1 MFFHLPFVVYETC
14 VRLDSSQI
22 SLQDTAAQAT
32 TADAGLK
39 QQLQPPEIAS
49 FPKLIMGGGQTCKHT
64 TTTKRLKPFRC
75 RCRCSR
81 SMVTNIEIC
90 WFAFQD
96 HPEVFEVSW
105 GPVMFCP
112 KLRTWTPLFQKE
124 GWRACWMKLMVLLL
138 TYFAS
143 SFYECPQFSGVSHVT
158 ATKPKHQ
165 SDGKQP
171 MSLPLPVTWILT
183 WSLFEQ
189 HFVLFF
195 EIQDTFPVPL
205 TAGALL
211 R

>member
-1 MFFHLPFVVYETC
+1 MKPVLDWIPAQFRSRTQLRRPGLQMLAWSNSYSLPKSLLFQNWSLVEG
-14 VRLDSSQI
+14 RLVS
-22 SLQDTAAQAT
+22 
-32 TADAGLK
+32 
-39 QQLQPPEIAS
+39 
-49 FPKLIMGGGQTCKHT
+49 T

-158 ATKPKHQ
+158 ATKPKYQ

-189 HFVLFF
+189 KFVLFF
-195 EIQDTFPVPL
+195 GIQDTFPVPL